1 MQNQNAL
8 YSECHLL
15 HILSLN
21 ASQIIYK
28 KFFLCT
34 KTHAEDFFLKYNVK
48 KTRYDYNLTI
58 MKSQVSQTSH

>member
-34 KTHAEDFFLKYNVK
+34 KTHAEDFF
-48 KTRYDYNLTI
+48 
-58 MKSQVSQTSH
+58 